1 MPKGRKRMR
10 SAGPVKLV
18 VDTNVLI
25 SMLIGKSLVKLKA
38 KLRSG
43 EVQLVFSQILL
54 EEFRS
59 VVTRPHFR
67 SYFEP
72 DAVVRFLSLIER
84 TGFKTL
90 DVPSK
95 SAISRDPKDD

>member
-1 MPKGRKRMR
+1 MPKGRKRMQ

-54 EEFRS
+54 EGLESIVASAAFPFLFR
-59 VVTRPHFR
+59 T
-67 SYFEP
+67 
-72 DAVVRFLSLIER
+72 
-84 TGFKTL
+84 
-90 DVPSK
+90 
-95 SAISRDPKDD
+95 